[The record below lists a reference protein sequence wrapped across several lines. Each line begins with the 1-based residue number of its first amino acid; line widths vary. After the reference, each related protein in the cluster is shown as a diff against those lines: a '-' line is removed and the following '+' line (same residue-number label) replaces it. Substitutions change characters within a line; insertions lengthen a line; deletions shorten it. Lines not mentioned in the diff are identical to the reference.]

1 MGTRNKHSSNA
12 IKPCITGLE
21 EGLAIVLYK
30 NTRPKSANVRSLMQA
45 IDWLD
50 FPDFEKPSLYFTAD
64 KTAGGRLAIRAVKLL
79 SLVRL

>member
-12 IKPCITGLE
+12 IKPGIPGLK

-30 NTRPKSANVRSLMQA
+30 NTRPQSANVRSLLQA

-50 FPDFEKPSLYFTAD
+50 FPDF
-64 KTAGGRLAIRAVKLL
+64 
-79 SLVRL
+79 